1 MKKSSTVYL
10 SFTRKKSNHNTLVI
24 EALLFILRQLLAASS
39 KEDTRG
45 IGFLTSDEAYGLYIS
60 FFDKPVEKSDFRD
73 QLLHHEYGLRVIVA
87 TIHCTRCI

>member
-10 SFTRKKSNHNTLVI
+10 SFTRKKSNHKAQVI
-24 EALLFILRQLLAASS
+24 EALFIPRQLLAASP

-45 IGFLTSDEAYGLYIS
+45 RGFLTFDEVYGLYIS

-73 QLLHHEYGLRVIVA
+73 QLLHHEYGLRVMGQLRNGKA
-87 TIHCTRCI
+87 SW